1 MNQHAG
7 KNGTK
12 NVDGD
17 DVDESETAL
26 VADGSEMI
34 SEKLKQ
40 LYDSVAEEGISDRF
54 LDLLEKLD
62 AAEQKSSDE
71 ERSS

>member
-1 MNQHAG
+1 
-7 KNGTK
+7 
-12 NVDGD
+12 
-17 DVDESETAL
+17 
-26 VADGSEMI
+26 MI